1 MNPQILDIWSVHRA
15 LTMDGPCDLLS
26 ALHKVAKKEGEGDT
40 LRLCCFRN
48 LKAHQHCSE
57 FSWRPASMPALIR
70 KRGVGVCD
78 GASRD
83 SSCFFEKDN
92 MTTHLHKLSWTCILQ
107 LQFQRSAP
115 QVDCKSVV
123 GCSRPPTAWPAML
136 CFYLHT
142 KPITASGTFC
152 QLHQKNMPS
161 ILIGCGSD
169 APLQLPPQPL
179 AQPAN

>member
-1 MNPQILDIWSVHRA
+1 
-15 LTMDGPCDLLS
+15 
-26 ALHKVAKKEGEGDT
+26 
-40 LRLCCFRN
+40 
-48 LKAHQHCSE
+48 
-57 FSWRPASMPALIR
+57 MPALIR

-142 KPITASGTFC
+142 KPITAPGTFC
-152 QLHQKNMPS
+152 QLHKKTHAQYTHRLWKRCS
-161 ILIGCGSD
+161 IT
-169 APLQLPPQPL
+169 APTTATCTACKLTTECLAMNGQHTEVCTSSAAMVSYPVGEKHFFHSSICTIQPEL
-179 AQPAN
+179 APKPCNGEKEDSNSCRH